1 VTAIETR
8 FGRADPS
15 DLAEQLKRVG
25 PDQAG
30 DIERIRQVVR
40 LADRSHR
47 AELTQQMELKRS
59 LSRTKSLGLSL

>member
-1 VTAIETR
+1 M
-8 FGRADPS
+8 
-15 DLAEQLKRVG
+15 G

-47 AELTQQMELKRS
+47 AELTQQMELERS
-59 LSRTKSLGLSL
+59 LKQGKTLGLGM

>member
-1 VTAIETR
+1 M
-8 FGRADPS
+8 
-15 DLAEQLKRVG
+15 G

-47 AELTQQMELKRS
+47 AELTQQMELERS
-59 LSRTKSLGLSL
+59 LKRGRTLGLGM